1 MKKQFLLFFLFGS
14 FLVLINACKKDST
27 LEPGRWYDE
36 YFPAKSGAYIIY
48 ACDSLVYNDFTNNID
63 TFNFLIKEYYE
74 SEFVDN
80 AGRPALRLERWK
92 QEHPDSAWYIKDV
105 WFVLKTKE
113 KVEKIEEDVRLTK
126 LVFPIRANKE
136 WDANALNALNARIFE
151 YENIHQPFNV
161 LNQNFDSTVTTI
173 NIDPANL
180 VNEYRNTEV
189 YGLNKGLIYRSFVD
203 VQLRTDTI
211 LSLPW
216 YERVRTG
223 VIFTMKAQEF
233 GQE

>member
-1 MKKQFLLFFLFGS
+1 MTKKNSLFFILSS
-14 FLVLINACKKDST
+14 FLMLINACKKDST

-36 YFPAKSGAYIIY
+36 YFPAVAGTYITY
-48 ACDSLVYNDFTNNID
+48 ACDSLVYNNFTNEID

-74 SEFVDN
+74 SAFTDN

-92 QEHPDSAWYIKDV
+92 QEHPDSTWFIKDV
-105 WFVLKTKE
+105 WFVVKTKE
-113 KVEKIEEDVRLTK
+113 KVEKIEEDFRLTK
-126 LVFPIRANKE
+126 LVFPVRQNKE
-136 WDANALNALNARIFE
+136 WDANALNVLNPRIFE
-151 YENIHQPFNV
+151 YDNIHQPFNV

-173 NIDPANL
+173 NTDPANL

-203 VQLRTDTI
+203 VQLRTDTL

-216 YERVRTG
+216 YERIRTG
-223 VIFTMKAQEF
+223 VIFTMKAVEF
-233 GQE
+233 GVE

>member
-1 MKKQFLLFFLFGS
+1 MKKQFLLFCLFGG

-48 ACDSLVYNDFTNNID
+48 TCDSLVYNDFTNNID

-74 SEFVDN
+74 SEFIDN

-105 WFVLKTKE
+105 WFVVKTKE
-113 KVEKIEEDVRLTK
+113 RVEKIEEDVRLTK
-126 LVFPIRANKE
+126 LVFPVRANKE
-136 WDANALNALNARIFE
+136 WDANALNALSSRIFE

-161 LNQNFDSTVTTI
+161 LNQNYDSTVTTI